1 MGRKGADTPFNCRYY
16 SGVELGRTTISCS
29 LQMTDAIR
37 CGIVA
42 IIGCLVLL
50 AAGGAWAQERRAPSR
65 LLPLETLW
73 TTPLPAAPAEAPVYE
88 ADHVF
93 VPLRDGQVAAVNLAD
108 GEVVW
113 QMPQDMVGRPAAG
126 DALLFVATSDEL
138 RALDI
143 ATGLARWSI
152 PLEAPLSAP
161 LVWNTGWLIAALD
174 TQTLLALR
182 AETGETIWRRDM
194 DGGIHVAPS
203 LAGDRMYVSLDNGG
217 IVALALMSG
226 DSVWEQRLEG
236 APAEILPLDD
246 LFVGAADNHFY
257 CLSELDGTIKW
268 RKRTGGD
275 VVGLPAVDE
284 KRVYFTSL
292 DNMLR
297 ALNRT
302 NGVQQWRQTLT
313 ARPTAGPSHTGGLLV
328 LGGLSQDLRFFD
340 PVDGVPY
347 GDISAPSELAF
358 PPTSIS
364 TPADG
369 PVLITVTGDGR
380 LRALGRATGPS
391 QRDLATLTFPG
402 AKTDFDTATDDAQ
415 PVGGGTADTTTATV
429 SAPVDGG
436 TTDPTT
442 ATPAVPAAVDIE
454 SGVSPT
460 ERQTVGGEYA
470 IQVAALID
478 GASATAL
485 LGRLIEQGY
494 AAYVLEPRPGE
505 EPSLY
510 RVRIGDFPNRS
521 AAEAIGRQV
530 EDDQD
535 VEWFVV
541 LLP

>member
-1 MGRKGADTPFNCRYY
+1 MRLA
-16 SGVELGRTTISCS
+16 RTTISCS
-29 LQMTDAIR
+29 VQITGAIR

-42 IIGCLVLL
+42 LVGSLTLL

-73 TTPLPAAPAEAPVYE
+73 TTPLPAPPSAAPVDE

-93 VPLRDGQVAAVNLAD
+93 VPLRDGQVAAVNVAD

-113 QMPQDMVGRPAAG
+113 QMPHGEVGQPAVG

-138 RALDI
+138 RALDT
-143 ATGLARWSI
+143 ATGLTRWSF

-161 LVWNTGWLIAALD
+161 LVWNSGWLVAALD

-182 AETGETIWRRDM
+182 AATGETIWRRDM
-194 DGGIHVAPS
+194 NGGIHVTPS
-203 LAGDRMYVSLDNGG
+203 LAGNRMYVSLDNGG

-226 DSVWEQRLEG
+226 DPLWEQRLNG

-268 RKRTGGD
+268 RMRTGGD

-313 ARPTAGPSHTGGLLV
+313 ARPTAGPSQVGDLLV

-340 PVDGVPY
+340 PVDGVSY
-347 GDISAPSELAF
+347 GNISAPSELAF

-369 PVLITVTGDGR
+369 PLLITVTGDGR
-380 LRALGRATGPS
+380 LRALRRATAPE
-391 QRDLATLTFPG
+391 QLDLAALTLPT
-402 AKTDFDTATDDAQ
+402 AMTDTDIDDAN
-415 PVGGGTADTTTATV
+415 PVGGGTTDT
-429 SAPVDGG
+429 
-436 TTDPTT
+436 TT
-442 ATPAVPAAVDIE
+442 ATPAVPAAVDTQT
-454 SGVSPT
+454 GALPT

-470 IQVAALID
+470 IQVAALSN
-478 GASATAL
+478 GATASAL
-485 LGRLIEQGY
+485 LGRLVEQGY
-494 AAYVLEPRPGE
+494 AAYVVEPRPGE
-505 EPSLY
+505 EPALY
-510 RVRIGDFPNRS
+510 RVRIGDFPNRP

-541 LLP
+541 SLP